1 MKLTQAVKMAF
12 SAILSNKMR
21 SFLTMLGIIIGV
33 LSVTLL
39 VGIVQGAT
47 DSVTAQL
54 QGLGGN
60 KLMVSITSPKATYIT
75 LEDLTNLQN
84 KDGLGLI
91 APTIQGA
98 DKAKADG
105 KISAAGISG
114 VTDAAQIVDGIT
126 VVNGRFIQQSD
137 NQNRLNVA
145 VVGAKIAKDLFGHT
159 DVVGSSFTMLGRSFE
174 IVGVLKEDGTTSMSS
189 QDSTVYIPI
198 STASRLMNQTS
209 IRSFNAATISSG
221 TVDQGKTALENF
233 LGSKI
238 KASSDNSEDKGYTIF
253 NMGDILSAFDSIM
266 GTMSLLLGGIASISL
281 IVGGIGIMNIMLV
294 SVTERTREIG
304 IRKAIGAQHSD
315 ILIQFLIEAVSISI
329 TGGLIG
335 MLMGAGL
342 LQVLSSIMDLQLHL
356 SVSVSALAL
365 GFSLAIGVIFGI
377 YPANKAAKLKPIDAL
392 RYE

>member
-1 MKLTQAVKMAF
+1 
-12 SAILSNKMR
+12 
-21 SFLTMLGIIIGV
+21 
-33 LSVTLL
+33 
-39 VGIVQGAT
+39 
-47 DSVTAQL
+47 
-54 QGLGGN
+54 
-60 KLMVSITSPKATYIT
+60 
-75 LEDLTNLQN
+75 
-84 KDGLGLI
+84 
-91 APTIQGA
+91 
-98 DKAKADG
+98 
-105 KISAAGISG
+105 
-114 VTDAAQIVDGIT
+114 
-126 VVNGRFIQQSD
+126 
-137 NQNRLNVA
+137 
-145 VVGAKIAKDLFGHT
+145 
-159 DVVGSSFTMLGRSFE
+159 
-174 IVGVLKEDGTTSMSS
+174 
-189 QDSTVYIPI
+189 
-198 STASRLMNQTS
+198 MNQTS

-281 IVGGIGIMNIMLV
+281 VVGGIGIMNIMLV

-342 LQVLSSIMDLQLHL
+342 LQVLSGIMDLQLHL